1 MAKIGLLITKL
12 NGGGAER
19 TAANLSSLFDEYGE
33 EVYLITFD
41 GSNITY
47 PYKGKL
53 IDLSLGI
60 NKNVFDAIKKNI
72 KRIIKVK
79 KIKKKYNLD
88 VCISF
93 LDTPNLVNVLSG
105 GKCKKIV
112 SIRNYL
118 SLEKPSFIRKQLIRF
133 SSIRADKTV
142 CISKNVEYDMR
153 DFFKIKEKKLCT
165 IYNPVDIKSLLTI
178 EEDYTF
184 DKEFSDYFNIVTMGR
199 LTYQKGQWNLIYA
212 IKDIVVQYPKVRLY
226 ILGDGELKN
235 ELEELVKKLELE
247 EHVFFLG
254 FISNAHKFL
263 RQCDLFVLTSLFE
276 GLGNV
281 LLEAMALGLPVI
293 STDCKSGP
301 REIIAPNSNI
311 KSVCENIDV
320 ERFGILVKQFSKE
333 KNIVDNDSLVYIK
346 QAIEMFYLDK
356 KLREKYTTKSK
367 MRANDFSKEK
377 VYNEWMKLVFTH
389 ELMSLETAKKSINL
403 CKDI

>member
-153 DFFKIKEKKLCT
+153 NFFKIKEKKLCT

-301 REIIAPNSNI
+301 REINAPNSNI

-377 VYNEWMKLVFTH
+377 VYNEWMKL
-389 ELMSLETAKKSINL
+389 L
-403 CKDI
+403 

>member
-153 DFFKIKEKKLCT
+153 NFFKIKEKKLCT

-367 MRANDFSKEK
+367 MRANDFSKAK
-377 VYNEWMKLVFTH
+377 VYNEWMKL
-389 ELMSLETAKKSINL
+389 L
-403 CKDI
+403 

>member
-377 VYNEWMKLVFTH
+377 VYNEWMKL
-389 ELMSLETAKKSINL
+389 L
-403 CKDI
+403 

>member
-1 MAKIGLLITKL
+1 M
-12 NGGGAER
+12 
-19 TAANLSSLFDEYGE
+19 
-33 EVYLITFD
+33 
-41 GSNITY
+41 
-47 PYKGKL
+47 
-53 IDLSLGI
+53 
-60 NKNVFDAIKKNI
+60 
-72 KRIIKVK
+72 
-79 KIKKKYNLD
+79 
-88 VCISF
+88 
-93 LDTPNLVNVLSG
+93 
-105 GKCKKIV
+105 
-112 SIRNYL
+112 
-118 SLEKPSFIRKQLIRF
+118 IRF

-153 DFFKIKEKKLCT
+153 NFFKIKEKKLCT

-377 VYNEWMKLVFTH
+377 VYNEWMKL
-389 ELMSLETAKKSINL
+389 L
-403 CKDI
+403 

>member
-60 NKNVFDAIKKNI
+60 NKNVFGAIKKNI

-377 VYNEWMKLVFTH
+377 VYNEWMKL
-389 ELMSLETAKKSINL
+389 L
-403 CKDI
+403 

>member
-142 CISKNVEYDMR
+142 CISKNVKYDMR

-377 VYNEWMKLVFTH
+377 VYNEWMKL
-389 ELMSLETAKKSINL
+389 L
-403 CKDI
+403 

>member
-88 VCISF
+88 VCISL

-153 DFFKIKEKKLCT
+153 NFFKIKEKKLCT

-377 VYNEWMKLVFTH
+377 VYNEWMKL
-389 ELMSLETAKKSINL
+389 L
-403 CKDI
+403 

>member
-1 MAKIGLLITKL
+1 MAEIGLLITKL

-60 NKNVFDAIKKNI
+60 SKNVFDAIKKNI

-153 DFFKIKEKKLCT
+153 NFFKIKEKKLCT

-377 VYNEWMKLVFTH
+377 VYNEWMKL
-389 ELMSLETAKKSINL
+389 L
-403 CKDI
+403 

>member
-1 MAKIGLLITKL
+1 M
-12 NGGGAER
+12 
-19 TAANLSSLFDEYGE
+19 
-33 EVYLITFD
+33 
-41 GSNITY
+41 
-47 PYKGKL
+47 
-53 IDLSLGI
+53 
-60 NKNVFDAIKKNI
+60 
-72 KRIIKVK
+72 
-79 KIKKKYNLD
+79 
-88 VCISF
+88 
-93 LDTPNLVNVLSG
+93 
-105 GKCKKIV
+105 
-112 SIRNYL
+112 
-118 SLEKPSFIRKQLIRF
+118 
-133 SSIRADKTV
+133 
-142 CISKNVEYDMR
+142 
-153 DFFKIKEKKLCT
+153 
-165 IYNPVDIKSLLTI
+165 
-178 EEDYTF
+178 
-184 DKEFSDYFNIVTMGR
+184 
-199 LTYQKGQWNLIYA
+199 IYA

-377 VYNEWMKLVFTH
+377 VYNEWMKL
-389 ELMSLETAKKSINL
+389 L
-403 CKDI
+403 

>member
-153 DFFKIKEKKLCT
+153 NFFKIKEKKLCT

-184 DKEFSDYFNIVTMGR
+184 DKEFSDYFNIVTLGR

-377 VYNEWMKLVFTH
+377 VYNEWMKL
-389 ELMSLETAKKSINL
+389 L
-403 CKDI
+403 

>member
-320 ERFGILVKQFSKE
+320 DRFGILVKQFSKE

-377 VYNEWMKLVFTH
+377 VYNEWMKL
-389 ELMSLETAKKSINL
+389 L
-403 CKDI
+403 